1 MTKYLV
7 FKNQPNSGQVNVPG
21 SREEMACN
29 IAMVASQDVL
39 PKDFYI
45 AYPSESPQST
55 FEILKDTAEF
65 SVEIDDELA
74 ELWTKELW
82 PLAELSVAID
92 NAIGNAYSS
101 IVEATQAF
109 DHACASSENFKDY
122 EVLKNLGVNAAFDIL
137 ENFSYQEVSEKV
149 DEIYEVT
156 SLNRQ

>member
-1 MTKYLV
+1 MSLKT
-7 FKNQPNSGQVNVPG
+7 
-21 SREEMACN
+21 
-29 IAMVASQDVL
+29 
-39 PKDFYI
+39 
-45 AYPSESPQST
+45 T